1 MLQEYRKDRER
12 LAELHV
18 NKGLDLAEIHTSAT
32 VLLFLTHM
40 CLNLQQLWSGQSPWE
55 LGQVTSSPA
64 DNTLK
69 LLIWP
74 SHFSKRK
81 IRFVIYKIPNN
92 WHMINNWF
100 KKKRGGEGRKK
111 VNERREEERRACCLT
126 AGSPETKRTC
136 TTSCHDDITAVVTE
150 L

>member
-18 NKGLDLAEIHTSAT
+18 NKGLDLAETDTSAT

-74 SHFSKRK
+74 SHFSNRK
-81 IRFVIYKIPNN
+81 IRFVISKIPNN

-100 KKKRGGEGRKK
+100 KKK
-111 VNERREEERRACCLT
+111 ERRRRKEE
-126 AGSPETKRTC
+126 S
-136 TTSCHDDITAVVTE
+136 
-150 L
+150 